1 MTETIQA
8 ALSPLLIVGSFCG
21 LSFFEYP
28 LGRPRLYL
36 SSLYFLITW
45 SLYVYLFYSLVYIT
59 KIYLVW
65 TNLIVI
71 ICAIV
76 SMFISLFRYKK
87 LKTCLYKLSVVD
99 DTLEMFGTSKEYRLL
114 YKWTIKMT
122 IGWILITLFMNL
134 CDILWDYQDFN
145 ISNIWIPFIANH
157 MFHVNTLNGLI
168 WAAILRHIHLEL
180 CFISRELNKVF
191 NTNDIANDILF
202 YAFVELCC
210 GIYTTY
216 IDNNKDTFENVFSKI
231 IIYIW
236 AVVYTAKLFALN
248 HICQIIYDKA
258 NETVAI
264 LYNLSNDNSDK
275 DFREQILQFILQIKQ
290 KEVKFYGMG
299 LFYFGY
305 DFIRKFYAA
314 VAAVLVIIIQMNI
327 TFDY

>member
-1 MTETIQA
+1 MCTRRKNKLILGIPQNTEDPKKCRQ
-8 ALSPLLIVGSFCG
+8 
-21 LSFFEYP
+21 YM
-28 LGRPRLYL
+28 
-36 SSLYFLITW
+36 W
-45 SLYVYLFYSLVYIT
+45 
-59 KIYLVW
+59 
-65 TNLIVI
+65 I
-71 ICAIV
+71 I
-76 SMFISLFRYKK
+76 M
-87 LKTCLYKLSVVD
+87 
-99 DTLEMFGTSKEYRLL
+99 
-114 YKWTIKMT
+114 
-122 IGWILITLFMNL
+122 
-134 CDILWDYQDFN
+134 
-145 ISNIWIPFIANH
+145 
-157 MFHVNTLNGLI
+157 
-168 WAAILRHIHLEL
+168 HIHLEL

-191 NTNDIANDILF
+191 SIQMTLQMTSYF
-202 YAFVELCC
+202 MLFVELCC
-210 GIYTTY
+210 GIYATY

-305 DFIRKFYAA
+305 DFIRKFYTA

-327 TFDY
+327 TSDY